1 LAVSLLDDETA
12 AAIASI
18 EVREEFEGHG
28 EGRRLVGY
36 TKKIR
41 FWDKTAAI
49 SMAMK
54 HLGLFERHNVQQQP
68 NVNLQINI
76 VGSPLIEDGVFNK
89 TITD

>member
-1 LAVSLLDDETA
+1 V
-12 AAIASI
+12 
-18 EVREEFEGHG
+18 
-28 EGRRLVGY
+28 GRRLVGY

-49 SMAMK
+49 SMAMRQF
-54 HLGLFERHNVQQQP
+54 GQFEKDNRQQRQP

-76 VGSPLIEDGVFNK
+76 VGSPPTEDGVFNK